1 MPCGTFSVNLC
12 GKILVNHRDTQG
24 LAQCYTEIN
33 AGYQSISD
41 SKTY

>member
-1 MPCGTFSVNLC
+1 MLCGTFSVNLC
-12 GKILVNHRDTQG
+12 VKILVNHRDTQR

-33 AGYQSISD
+33 TVYQSISD